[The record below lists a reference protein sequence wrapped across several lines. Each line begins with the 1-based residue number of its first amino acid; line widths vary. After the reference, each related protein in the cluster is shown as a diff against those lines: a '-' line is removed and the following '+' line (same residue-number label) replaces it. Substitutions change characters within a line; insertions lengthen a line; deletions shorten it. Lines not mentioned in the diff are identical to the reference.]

1 MEFNEETNIENMEHA
16 AMEAIS
22 VVKIMCAIMNDEEDI
37 DAYEEKS
44 KEEMVEIIE
53 SINARFPNND
63 HVSYDP
69 AYLRFG
75 QACINGYNTFV
86 QCVENSKVDIES
98 LDKEERIA
106 FIPEFL
112 NIDIDNI
119 SIDLE

>member
-1 MEFNEETNIENMEHA
+1 MNGIYISNLIQSSENEFDEIKYIKF
-16 AMEAIS
+16 IS
-22 VVKIMCAIMNDEEDI
+22 
-37 DAYEEKS
+37 
-44 KEEMVEIIE
+44 
-53 SINARFPNND
+53 
-63 HVSYDP
+63 
-69 AYLRFG
+69 
-75 QACINGYNTFV
+75 INGYNTFV